1 MFDAVVRGA
10 FRTILRRVFAAQ
22 WRASRR
28 LQVVLI
34 SAVGVSLFFALT
46 AGAPL
51 GGAAPTKTFSIG
63 GTVSGLS
70 GTVVL
75 QDNGGDDLSVSS
87 SGPFT
92 FATKLPTGAAYNVT
106 VKTNPSGQTCSITN
120 GTGTV
125 GTANVTSI
133 TLTCTTWTSA
143 SENFNRANGG
153 LGASWAA
160 TSDGSLSIVSQ
171 QALGKAG
178 AYAGNIRVAESYG
191 SDQYSQIEVTS
202 TQLSGNQWI
211 GPTVRSQ
218 NGGQNTYLGIYVWN
232 NGNAQLR
239 LYKRTAGTLTQLGSS
254 YKSGPLPAGTKLT
267 LTAIGSTISFQQ
279 NGATRIAVTD
289 NTLTGGAAGLMTF
302 GAARADNWAGGTG
315 TVPPPPP
322 STYSIGGT
330 VSGLSGTVVLQDN
343 GGDDLTVSANGAF
356 AFATKLATGT
366 PYNVTV
372 KTSPSGQTCSVTN
385 STGTVGTANVTSI
398 TVTCTTST
406 YSIGG
411 TVSGLSGTVVLQ
423 DNGGDDLTVSANGAF
438 AFATKLATG
447 TPYNVTVKTNPSG
460 QTCSV
465 TNSTGTVGT
474 ANVTSITV
482 TCTTSTYSI
491 GGTVSGLSGTVVLQD
506 NGGDDL
512 TVSANGAFAFATKL
526 ATGTPYNVTVKTNPS
541 GQTCSVT
548 NGSGIVGTANVTS
561 ITVTCTASTYSI
573 GGTVSGLSGTVVLQ
587 DNGGDDLTVSANGAF
602 AFATKLATGT
612 PYNVTV
618 KTSPSGQTC
627 SVTNSSGTVGTANV
641 TSVAVSCTTLA
652 SASDDFNRADGGLG
666 AGWVA
671 MTSDGGLSIASQQ
684 VVGTATGHAG
694 DIRTAESYGSDQYSQ
709 IEVTSTQ
716 LTGGQWIGPT
726 VRSQNGGQD
735 TYLGIYFWNNG
746 TPQLQLYKRT
756 AGTFTQ
762 LGSSYDSGP
771 LPAGTKLTLTAIG
784 STISFQQDGA
794 TRIAVTD
801 NTLTG
806 GAAGL
811 MTFGAARADNWAGG
825 TGTVPPP
832 PSTYSIGG
840 TVSGLSG
847 TVVLQDNGGDD
858 LTVSANGAFAFATK
872 LATGAAVQ
880 RHGQDQPER
889 PDLQRHQQQPAP
901 SARRTSPAS
910 RSAAPPWPPPVR
922 MISTGRMVVWVR
934 AGWR

>member
-315 TVPPPPP
+315 TVPPPP

-356 AFATKLATGT
+356 TFATKLATGT
-366 PYNVTV
+366 
-372 KTSPSGQTCSVTN
+372 
-385 STGTVGTANVTSI
+385 A
-398 TVTCTTST
+398 
-406 YSIGG
+406 
-411 TVSGLSGTVVLQ
+411 
-423 DNGGDDLTVSANGAF
+423 
-438 AFATKLATG
+438 
-447 TPYNVTVKTNPSG
+447 YNVTVKTNPERPDLQRHQRHRHRRLG
-460 QTCSV
+460 ERHQHHRHLHHEHV
-465 TNSTGTVGT
+465 LDRRHRVRTVGHGRV
-474 ANVTSITV
+474 A
-482 TCTTSTYSI
+482 
-491 GGTVSGLSGTVVLQD
+491 
-506 NGGDDL
+506 
-512 TVSANGAFAFATKL
+512 
-526 ATGTPYNVTVKTNPS
+526 
-541 GQTCSVT
+541 GQRRRRSERQRQRRVH
-548 NGSGIVGTANVTS
+548 VRH
-561 ITVTCTASTYSI
+561 
-573 GGTVSGLSGTVVLQ
+573 
-587 DNGGDDLTVSANGAF
+587 
-602 AFATKLATGT
+602 
-612 PYNVTV
+612 
-618 KTSPSGQTC
+618 QT
-627 SVTNSSGTVGTANV
+627 
-641 TSVAVSCTTLA
+641 
-652 SASDDFNRADGGLG
+652 RAP
-666 AGWVA
+666 A
-671 MTSDGGLSIASQQ
+671 
-684 VVGTATGHAG
+684 
-694 DIRTAESYGSDQYSQ
+694 
-709 IEVTSTQ
+709 
-716 LTGGQWIGPT
+716 
-726 VRSQNGGQD
+726 
-735 TYLGIYFWNNG
+735 
-746 TPQLQLYKRT
+746 
-756 AGTFTQ
+756 
-762 LGSSYDSGP
+762 P
-771 LPAGTKLTLTAIG
+771 L
-784 STISFQQDGA
+784 
-794 TRIAVTD
+794 
-801 NTLTG
+801 
-806 GAAGL
+806 
-811 MTFGAARADNWAGG
+811 
-825 TGTVPPP
+825 
-832 PSTYSIGG
+832 
-840 TVSGLSG
+840 
-847 TVVLQDNGGDD
+847 
-858 LTVSANGAFAFATK
+858 
-872 LATGAAVQ
+872 Q
-880 RHGQDQPER
+880 RHRQDQPER
-889 PDLQRHQQQPAP
+889 PDLQHLQRHRHRRLGERHQH
-901 SARRTSPAS
+901 RRHLHHEHLLD
-910 RSAAPPWPPPVR
+910 RRDRVR
-922 MISTGRMVVWVR
+922 TVGHGRV
-934 AGWR
+934 AGQRRR